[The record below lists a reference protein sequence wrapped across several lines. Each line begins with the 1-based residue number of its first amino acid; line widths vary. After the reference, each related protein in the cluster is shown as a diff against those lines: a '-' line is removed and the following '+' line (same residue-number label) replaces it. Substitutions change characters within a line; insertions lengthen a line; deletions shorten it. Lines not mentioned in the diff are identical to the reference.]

1 MSEQMSKTFMMSKMF
16 MSRHVLH
23 LLSSVACV
31 VATFTGMTFTG
42 GDRPPTVL
50 HLGAN
55 RGMAADAAS
64 AGWTHFERS
73 HAAPGGNPDRG
84 AHFEHSHAYA
94 AGGNPDRGAQTT
106 GSSST
111 PQLFTWF
118 VPDAIHHDMEYILDC
133 AKNNVTLPG
142 IVVGHDPSD
151 DLCWTMLGVD
161 PATCTFKE
169 REYFVYRA
177 WSPEVLAKVQD
188 VLEVLPRMNPMVIHP
203 VHGKTFIKTVTTLLS
218 SCDEQKIW
226 YGPFLG
232 WCMQNKYT
240 FTLAGEGDAKYP
252 MPRDCTEQGVFTN
265 KFPWSKHI
273 QDAMDGLTKMAKDM
287 GVWQKSRLEDLGK
300 TVIIQDPES
309 QEDMNKRLIKRHWP
323 SEGLFD
329 FQPMEGLVPFM
340 LSPSLMSQKFHIV
353 NELLPGN
360 YQWFH
365 RGEDDA
371 SLFVNLKQEY
381 FIHFWPEEGDKAII
395 QAYKIP
401 GQVVDNKFEPYL
413 KEKLWSGTSGW
424 DADESKWSLKLMR
437 SHIHVHK
444 VLYMEYKGKNYPM
457 FIELRCSNIPGTRP
471 RQVHL
476 VYCSEVP
483 SVVDKAVWQKVYW
496 KDRFDTDANARH
508 KASKEHKE
516 RGERPGSS
524 HDDESY

>member
-1 MSEQMSKTFMMSKMF
+1 
-16 MSRHVLH
+16 
-23 LLSSVACV
+23 
-31 VATFTGMTFTG
+31 MTFTG

-50 HLGAN
+50 HLGRP
-55 RGMAADAAS
+55 RGMAAEGPGFFASPGAAS
-64 AGWTHFERS
+64 AGWEHFE
-73 HAAPGGNPDRG
+73 
-84 AHFEHSHAYA
+84 HFEHSHAPA
-94 AGGNPDRGAQTT
+94 AGGSPDRGAQPS

-111 PQLFTWF
+111 AQLFTWF
-118 VPDAIHHDMEYILDC
+118 VPDALHHDMDYILDC
-133 AKNNVTLPG
+133 AKKNVTLPG

-177 WSPEVLAKVQD
+177 WDPQVLAKVQD

-203 VHGKTFIKTVTTLLS
+203 VHGKTFIKTVTTLLKS
-218 SCDEQKIW
+218 SCDDQKIW

-232 WCMQNKYT
+232 WCMQSKYT

-252 MPRDCTEQGVFTN
+252 MPRECCGEQGLFTN

-273 QDAMDGLTKMAKDM
+273 QDAMDGVTKMAKDM
-287 GVWQKSRLEDLGK
+287 GVWQKSTLEDLGK

-309 QEDMNKRLIKRHWP
+309 QEDMNKRLIRRHWP

-340 LSPSLMSQKFHIV
+340 LSPSLMSQKFHVV

-371 SLFVNLKQEY
+371 SLFTNLKQEY

-401 GQVVDNKFEPYL
+401 GQVVDNKFEPYV

-437 SHIHVHK
+437 SHFHVHK
-444 VLYMEYKGKNYPM
+444 ALYMEYKGKNYPL
-457 FIELRCSNIPGTRP
+457 FVELRCSNVPGTRP

-476 VYCSEVP
+476 LYCSEVP

-496 KDRFDTDANARH
+496 KDRYDTDANARH
-508 KASKEHKE
+508 KASKEPKE
-516 RGERPGSS
+516 RGERPASS
-524 HDDESY
+524 HDDESW